1 MTYELSSV
9 PVPDI
14 RKMDEE
20 TRTELA
26 DAYDDY
32 LETGDPTPIDEILV
46 DFLDLDATV
55 EELQKGLELM
65 TTERV
70 ESGKNVEVLVEE
82 VEDIEVG
89 DEIEFRKATSDTDL
103 SEFA

>member
-1 MTYELSSV
+1 
-9 PVPDI
+9 
-14 RKMDEE
+14 
-20 TRTELA
+20 
-26 DAYDDY
+26 
-32 LETGDPTPIDEILV
+32 
-46 DFLDLDATV
+46 LDATV
-55 EELQKGLELM
+55 EELQKGRELM

-103 SEFA
+103 SEFAD